1 MQVRDVVQIS
11 ADQVQIVHIFHPQIL
26 DHFRPN
32 FLRQLGPACCTLKIL
47 DWAVIFYFEFSR
59 FTLADM
65 SSIWWIL
72 FKWIAEVDEVFFIEI
87 DKDNNVKISKQIN
100 KLT

>member
-1 MQVRDVVQIS
+1 MQVRDLVQIS
-11 ADQVQIVHIFHPQIL
+11 ADQVQIVQIFHPQIL
-26 DHFRPN
+26 DHFQPN

-47 DWAVIFYFEFSR
+47 GLAVIFYFEFSR
-59 FTLADM
+59 FTLDM

-72 FKWIAEVDEVFFIEI
+72 FKWIAEADEVFFIEI
-87 DKDNNVKISKQIN
+87 DKDNNVTISKQIN